1 MWSSNRTPTSPWRGA
16 QSVPRQLKLKRFPEG
31 LRLVQQPVSEIEGL
45 RDQSLRLE
53 DLSVVEANRA
63 IAVAG
68 FRGDVL
74 ELRAEIEVRDS
85 SDVGFRILQGPSV
98 ETLVGFTAVPAE
110 VYVDRTKSGEADFHE
125 SFAGRHSAA
134 WIPRMG
140 PSICGSWSTARSL
153 RSSPATAGWRSPDRV
168 FPAARQRRPDYLLD
182 RRRSPDRQPECMEA
196 SFWLGVAGS
205 FNRSAWPATGI
216 PCAARGI
223 SARPA

>member
-125 SFAGRHSAA
+125 SFAGRHSARLDPENGA
-134 WIPRMG
+134 VDLRILVD
-140 PSICGSWSTARSL
+140 RSVVEVF
-153 RSSPATAGWRSPDRV
+153 AGHGRVAITDRV
-168 FPAARQRRPDYLLD
+168 FPRPGGDGLTIYSTGGEARIVSLNAWKL
-182 RRRSPDRQPECMEA
+182 RSGWE
-196 SFWLGVAGS
+196 
-205 FNRSAWPATGI
+205 
-216 PCAARGI
+216 
-223 SARPA
+223 